1 MCVSELTHYGSV
13 YHLYLCVCACVW
25 LRSKASLTSQHGLGP
40 GPPPPLRPPPWPLLR
55 SLAPTTATRPI
66 AARRCDGQPPTP
78 RTPRAEGLDGED
90 ERRVNKGLWCWQLW
104 APDWMWVFFFFLMWH
119 WMKNKLRNH
128 GCCFK
133 IRKKK
138 QKRIFPRAWIYWHA
152 LNHIFGSVFPSCK
165 FSWIRIKE
173 KERYRT
179 SLGLK
184 ELQTPRTEACD
195 QPPVRTRTAA
205 CKCYF
210 AVAGVD

>member
-40 GPPPPLRPPPWPLLR
+40 VPPPPLRPPPWPLLR

-104 APDWMWVFFFFLMWH
+104 APDWMWVVFFLMWH

-133 IRKKK
+133 IRKKNK
-138 QKRIFPRAWIYWHA
+138 KRIFPRAWIYWHA
-152 LNHIFGSVFPSCK
+152 LNHMGQCFP
-165 FSWIRIKE
+165 
-173 KERYRT
+173 
-179 SLGLK
+179 
-184 ELQTPRTEACD
+184 
-195 QPPVRTRTAA
+195 
-205 CKCYF
+205 
-210 AVAGVD
+210 AVSFHG